1 MRELERQ
8 VLQFTDITAG
18 RTGDIRSNL
27 PLGIAINRYKLR
39 FTGTYTQG
47 TGAGVLQPDSPYGFL
62 KNLQLQLGGGFPL
75 RNADGR
81 FWKFWNQIQRHG
93 VTPDFVA
100 PSVAANAASAI
111 SFTTFVDL
119 VQPDLNSP
127 LDRAFVLD
135 SRLVSGLAHV
145 FDWGQPTDIATAG
158 GGTAATLTVPQM
170 TVVEVDAADV
180 RGAASRVQV
189 SKQQVSTGQITA
201 SGTFDVPITAQGPAY
216 RAIVVSARSGSTDP
230 NLAVGDDTI
239 IASVSLIGDNAVRY
253 YDLAPWAQIQN
264 ENKNTYGMVNG
275 WPAGWVVLDFAKDG
289 TLNNLLLTQNRKQVI
304 LRLTFASTQPANQ
317 WVNVYPVND
326 ILVVARAAAA
336 KGRAAVQVAARA

>member
-1 MRELERQ
+1 VRELERQ

-39 FTGTYTQG
+39 FTGTLTMG
-47 TGAGVLQPDSPYGFL
+47 GAPGSLQPDSPYGFL

-81 FWKFWNQIQRHG
+81 FWKFWNTVQRSG
-93 VTPDFVA
+93 VSPDFVA
-100 PSVAANAASAI
+100 PSVGGGAVTAI
-111 SFTTFVDL
+111 SFTTYVDL
-119 VQPDLNSP
+119 VQPDLDPP
-127 LDRAFVLD
+127 LDGAFVLD

-145 FDWGQPTDIATAG
+145 FDWGAATDIAVGAS
-158 GGTAATLTVPQM
+158 TLTVPQM
-170 TVVEVDAADV
+170 TIVEVDAADV

-189 SKQQVSTGQITA
+189 SKQQVASGSITA

-216 RAIVVSARSGSTDP
+216 RAIVLSARSGSTDP
-230 NLAVGDDTI
+230 NLAVADDTI
-239 IASVSLIGDNAVRY
+239 ITAVSLIGDNAVRY
-253 YDLAPWAQIQN
+253 YDLAPWTQIQN

-275 WPAGWVVLDFAKDG
+275 WPAGWVVLDFAKNR
-289 TLNNLLLTQNRKQVI
+289 TLRNLLLTQNRKQVI
-304 LRLTFASTQPANQ
+304 LRLTFASSLPSNP

-326 ILVVARAAAA
+326 ILVVARANAA
-336 KGRAAVQVAARA
+336 KGRRAVQVAARA